1 MKTRLDQLTLHDL
14 IELSCGDSSVLLD
27 KDETP
32 TENVKLACAQQIMS
46 EYKELATPTQAKM
59 DMIEAEEQQK
69 LRMKEKCLHI
79 CLALIS
85 QERSDM
91 AKDVL
96 LELDVSENLLTDFD
110 AVKSRCKAMLD
121 DVAYEI
127 KRTKER
133 AEERSKRGDH
143 TPAEIR
149 KSWLAEV
156 AFVMSVFRMNIDPA
170 TTNAA
175 IYANLV
181 NQAGERSKMLAKMPS
196 MMGMFM

>member
-27 KDETP
+27 KNETP
-32 TENVKLACAQQIMS
+32 TETVKLACAQQIMS

-59 DMIEAEEQQK
+59 DMIEAEEVQK
-69 LRMKEKCLHI
+69 LQMKEKCLRI

-85 QERSDM
+85 QDRPDM

-96 LELDVSENLLTDFD
+96 LELDVNETLLKSEE

-121 DVAYEI
+121 EVNYEI
-127 KRTKER
+127 KRLAEI
-133 AEERSKRGDH
+133 AEERGQKKQQSISDMRKTWFG
-143 TPAEIR
+143 EI
-149 KSWLAEV
+149 
-156 AFVMSVFRMNIDPA
+156 AFVMSTLKMTIDPA

-175 IYANLV
+175 VYANLV
-181 NQAGERSKMLAKMPS
+181 RQAVERNKQLAKMPPMMS
-196 MMGMFM
+196 MLM

>member
-1 MKTRLDQLTLHDL
+1 MKTRLDQLTLHNL

-27 KDETP
+27 KDEAP

-69 LRMKEKCLHI
+69 MRMKEKCLHI

-96 LELDVSENLLTDFD
+96 LELDVNENLLKSEE
-110 AVKSRCKAMLD
+110 AIKSRCNAMLD
-121 DVAYEI
+121 EVKYEI
-127 KRTKER
+127 KRLAEL
-133 AEERSKRGDH
+133 AEERGQKKQQ
-143 TPAEIR
+143 TVTEIR
-149 KSWLAEV
+149 KAWFGEI
-156 AFVMSVFRMNIDPA
+156 AFVMSTLKMSIDPA

-175 IYANLV
+175 VYANLV
-181 NQAGERSKMLAKMPS
+181 RQAVERNKQLAKMPP
-196 MMGMFM
+196 MMSMFM

>member
-1 MKTRLDQLTLHDL
+1 MKTRLDQLTLHNL

-96 LELDVSENLLTDFD
+96 LELDVNENLLKSEE
-110 AVKSRCKAMLD
+110 AIKSRCNAMLD
-121 DVAYEI
+121 EVKYEI
-127 KRTKER
+127 KRLAEL
-133 AEERSKRGDH
+133 AEERGQKKQQ
-143 TPAEIR
+143 TVTEIR
-149 KSWLAEV
+149 KAWFGEI
-156 AFVMSVFRMNIDPA
+156 AFLMSTLKMSIDPA

-175 IYANLV
+175 VYANLV
-181 NQAGERSKMLAKMPS
+181 RQAVERNKQLAKMPP
-196 MMGMFM
+196 MMSMFM

>member
-1 MKTRLDQLTLHDL
+1 MKTRLDQLTLHNL

-27 KDETP
+27 KDEAP

-96 LELDVSENLLTDFD
+96 LELDVNENLLKSEE
-110 AVKSRCKAMLD
+110 AIKSRCNAMLD
-121 DVAYEI
+121 EVKYEI
-127 KRTKER
+127 KRLAEL
-133 AEERSKRGDH
+133 AEERGQKKQQ
-143 TPAEIR
+143 TVTEIR
-149 KSWLAEV
+149 KAWFGEI
-156 AFVMSVFRMNIDPA
+156 AFVMSTLKMSIDPA

-175 IYANLV
+175 VYGNLV
-181 NQAGERSKMLAKMPS
+181 RQAVERNKQMSKIPPMMS
-196 MMGMFM
+196 MFL

>member
-27 KDETP
+27 KDDTL

-46 EYKELATPTQAKM
+46 EYKGLATPTQAKI

-96 LELDVSENLLTDFD
+96 LELDVNEDLLKSEE
-110 AVKSRCKAMLD
+110 AIKSRCNAMLD
-121 DVAYEI
+121 EVKYEI
-127 KRTKER
+127 KRLAEL
-133 AEERSKRGDH
+133 AEERGQKKQQTVTDMRKAWFG
-143 TPAEIR
+143 EI
-149 KSWLAEV
+149 
-156 AFVMSVFRMNIDPA
+156 AFVMSTLKMSIDPS

-175 IYANLV
+175 VYANLV
-181 NQAGERSKMLAKMPS
+181 RQAVERNKQLAKMPP
-196 MMGMFM
+196 MMSMFM

>member
-1 MKTRLDQLTLHDL
+1 MKTRLDQLTLHNL

-27 KDETP
+27 KDEAP

-59 DMIEAEEQQK
+59 DMIEAEEIQK

-96 LELDVSENLLTDFD
+96 LELDVNENLLKSEE
-110 AVKSRCKAMLD
+110 AIKSRCNAMLD
-121 DVAYEI
+121 EVKYEI
-127 KRTKER
+127 KRLAEL
-133 AEERSKRGDH
+133 AEERGQKKQQ
-143 TPAEIR
+143 TVTEIR
-149 KSWLAEV
+149 KAWFGEI
-156 AFVMSVFRMNIDPA
+156 AFVMSTLKMSIDPA

-175 IYANLV
+175 VYANLV
-181 NQAGERSKMLAKMPS
+181 RQAVERNKQLAKMPP
-196 MMGMFM
+196 MMSMFM

>member
-27 KDETP
+27 KDEAP
-32 TENVKLACAQQIMS
+32 AENVKLACAQQIMS

-96 LELDVSENLLTDFD
+96 LELDVNENLLKSEE
-110 AVKSRCKAMLD
+110 AIKSRCNAMLD
-121 DVAYEI
+121 EVKYEI
-127 KRTKER
+127 KRLAEL
-133 AEERSKRGDH
+133 AEERGQKKQQTVTDMRKAWFG
-143 TPAEIR
+143 EI
-149 KSWLAEV
+149 
-156 AFVMSVFRMNIDPA
+156 AFVMSTLKMSIDPA

-175 IYANLV
+175 VYANLV
-181 NQAGERSKMLAKMPS
+181 RQAVERNKQLAKMPP
-196 MMGMFM
+196 MMSMFM

>member
-1 MKTRLDQLTLHDL
+1 MKTRLDKLTLHNL

-27 KDETP
+27 KDEAP

-96 LELDVSENLLTDFD
+96 LELDVNENLLKSEE
-110 AVKSRCKAMLD
+110 AIKSRCNAMLD
-121 DVAYEI
+121 EVKYEI
-127 KRTKER
+127 KRLAEL
-133 AEERSKRGDH
+133 AEERGQKKQQ
-143 TPAEIR
+143 TVTEIR
-149 KSWLAEV
+149 KAWFGEI
-156 AFVMSVFRMNIDPA
+156 AFVMSTLKMSIDPA

-175 IYANLV
+175 VYANLV
-181 NQAGERSKMLAKMPS
+181 RQAVERNKQLAKMPP
-196 MMGMFM
+196 MMSMFM

>member
-1 MKTRLDQLTLHDL
+1 MKTRLDQLTLHNL

-27 KDETP
+27 KDEAP

-96 LELDVSENLLTDFD
+96 LELDVNENLLKSEE
-110 AVKSRCKAMLD
+110 AIKSRCNAMLD
-121 DVAYEI
+121 EVKYEI
-127 KRTKER
+127 KRLAEL
-133 AEERSKRGDH
+133 AEERGQKKQQ
-143 TPAEIR
+143 TVTEIR
-149 KSWLAEV
+149 KAWFGEI
-156 AFVMSVFRMNIDPA
+156 AFVMSTLKMSIDPA

-175 IYANLV
+175 VYANLV
-181 NQAGERSKMLAKMPS
+181 RQAVERNKQLEKMPP
-196 MMGMFM
+196 MMSMFM

>member
-1 MKTRLDQLTLHDL
+1 MKTRLDQLTLHNL

-27 KDETP
+27 KDEAP

-96 LELDVSENLLTDFD
+96 LELDVNENLLKSEE
-110 AVKSRCKAMLD
+110 AIKSRCNAMLD
-121 DVAYEI
+121 EVKYEI
-127 KRTKER
+127 KRLAEL
-133 AEERSKRGDH
+133 AEERGQKKQQ
-143 TPAEIR
+143 TVTEIR
-149 KSWLAEV
+149 KAWFGEI
-156 AFVMSVFRMNIDPA
+156 AFVMSTLKMSIDPA

-175 IYANLV
+175 VYSNLV
-181 NQAGERSKMLAKMPS
+181 RQAVERNKQLAKMPP
-196 MMGMFM
+196 MMSMFM

>member
-27 KDETP
+27 KDEAP

-59 DMIEAEEQQK
+59 DKIEAEEIQK

-96 LELDVSENLLTDFD
+96 LELDVNENLLKSEE
-110 AVKSRCKAMLD
+110 AIKSRCNAMLD
-121 DVAYEI
+121 EVKYEI
-127 KRTKER
+127 KRLAEL
-133 AEERSKRGDH
+133 AEERGQKKQQ
-143 TPAEIR
+143 TVTEIR
-149 KSWLAEV
+149 KAWFGEI
-156 AFVMSVFRMNIDPA
+156 AFVMSTLKMSIDPA

-175 IYANLV
+175 VYANLV
-181 NQAGERSKMLAKMPS
+181 RQAVERNKQLEKMPP
-196 MMGMFM
+196 MMSMFM

>member
-1 MKTRLDQLTLHDL
+1 MKTRLDQLTLHNL

-27 KDETP
+27 KDEAP

-96 LELDVSENLLTDFD
+96 LELDVNENLLKSEE
-110 AVKSRCKAMLD
+110 AIKSRCNAMLD
-121 DVAYEI
+121 EVKYEI
-127 KRTKER
+127 KRLAEL
-133 AEERSKRGDH
+133 AEERGQKKQQ
-143 TPAEIR
+143 TVTEIR
-149 KSWLAEV
+149 KAWFGEI
-156 AFVMSVFRMNIDPA
+156 AFVMSTLKMSIDPA

-175 IYANLV
+175 VYANLV
-181 NQAGERSKMLAKMPS
+181 RQAVERNKQLAKMPP
-196 MMGMFM
+196 MMSMFM

>member
-1 MKTRLDQLTLHDL
+1 MKTRLDQLTLHNL

-27 KDETP
+27 KDEAP
-32 TENVKLACAQQIMS
+32 TENVKLAYAQQIMS

-96 LELDVSENLLTDFD
+96 LELDVNENLLKSEE
-110 AVKSRCKAMLD
+110 AIKSRCNAMLD
-121 DVAYEI
+121 EVKYEI
-127 KRTKER
+127 KRLAEL
-133 AEERSKRGDH
+133 AEERGQKKQQ
-143 TPAEIR
+143 TVTEIR
-149 KSWLAEV
+149 KAWFGEI
-156 AFVMSVFRMNIDPA
+156 AFVMSTLKMSIDPA

-175 IYANLV
+175 VYANLV
-181 NQAGERSKMLAKMPS
+181 RQAVERNKQLEKMPP
-196 MMGMFM
+196 MMSMFM

>member
-14 IELSCGDSSVLLD
+14 IELLCGDSSVLLD

-46 EYKELATPTQAKM
+46 EYKELATPTQAKI

-69 LRMKEKCLHI
+69 LRMKEMCLHI

-96 LELDVSENLLTDFD
+96 LELDVNENLLKSEE
-110 AVKSRCKAMLD
+110 AIKSRCNAMLD
-121 DVAYEI
+121 EVKYEI
-127 KRTKER
+127 KRLAEL
-133 AEERSKRGDH
+133 AEERGQKQQQTVTD
-143 TPAEIR
+143 IR
-149 KSWLAEV
+149 KAWFGEI
-156 AFVMSVFRMNIDPA
+156 AFVMSTLKMSIDPA

-175 IYANLV
+175 VYANLV
-181 NQAGERSKMLAKMPS
+181 RQAVERNKQLAKMPP
-196 MMGMFM
+196 MMSMFM

>member
-27 KDETP
+27 KDETL

-96 LELDVSENLLTDFD
+96 LELDVNENLLKSEE
-110 AVKSRCKAMLD
+110 AIMSRCNAMLD
-121 DVAYEI
+121 EVKYEI
-127 KRTKER
+127 KRLAEL
-133 AEERSKRGDH
+133 AEERGQKKQQTVTDMRKAWFG
-143 TPAEIR
+143 EI
-149 KSWLAEV
+149 
-156 AFVMSVFRMNIDPA
+156 AFVMSTLKMSIDPS

-175 IYANLV
+175 VYANLV
-181 NQAGERSKMLAKMPS
+181 RQAVERNKQLAKMPP
-196 MMGMFM
+196 MMSMFM

>member
-1 MKTRLDQLTLHDL
+1 MKTRLDQLTLHNL

-27 KDETP
+27 KDEAP

-96 LELDVSENLLTDFD
+96 LELDVNENLLKSEK
-110 AVKSRCKAMLD
+110 AIKSRCNAMLD
-121 DVAYEI
+121 EVKYEI
-127 KRTKER
+127 KRLAEL
-133 AEERSKRGDH
+133 AEERGQKQQQTVTD
-143 TPAEIR
+143 IR
-149 KSWLAEV
+149 KAWFGEI
-156 AFVMSVFRMNIDPA
+156 AFVMSTLKMSIDPA

-175 IYANLV
+175 VYANLV
-181 NQAGERSKMLAKMPS
+181 RQAVERNKQLAKMPP
-196 MMGMFM
+196 MMSMFM

>member
-14 IELSCGDSSVLLD
+14 IELSCGDPSVLLD
-27 KDETP
+27 NDETP
-32 TENVKLACAQQIMS
+32 TETVKLACAQQIMS

-69 LRMKEKCLHI
+69 LLMKEKCLNI

-85 QERSDM
+85 QQRSDM

-96 LELDVSENLLTDFD
+96 LELDVNENLLKSEE

-121 DVAYEI
+121 EVKYEI
-127 KRTKER
+127 KRLEEL
-133 AEERSKRGDH
+133 AEERGQKKKQTASDM
-143 TPAEIR
+143 R
-149 KSWLAEV
+149 KSWFGEI
-156 AFVMSVFRMNIDPA
+156 AFVMSTLKMSIDPA

-175 IYANLV
+175 VYANLV
-181 NQAGERSKMLAKMPS
+181 RQAGERSKALSKMPI
-196 MMGMFM
+196 MAGMLF

>member
-27 KDETP
+27 KDDP
-32 TENVKLACAQQIMS
+32 LTENVKLACAQQIMS
-46 EYKELATPTQAKM
+46 EYKELATPTQAKI

-96 LELDVSENLLTDFD
+96 LELDVNEDLLKSEE
-110 AVKSRCKAMLD
+110 AIKSRCNAMLD
-121 DVAYEI
+121 EVKYEI
-127 KRTKER
+127 KRLAEL
-133 AEERSKRGDH
+133 AEERGQKKQQTVTDMRKAWFG
-143 TPAEIR
+143 EI
-149 KSWLAEV
+149 
-156 AFVMSVFRMNIDPA
+156 AFVMSTLKMSIDPS

-175 IYANLV
+175 VYANLV
-181 NQAGERSKMLAKMPS
+181 RQAVERNKQLAKMPP
-196 MMGMFM
+196 MMSMFM

>member
-1 MKTRLDQLTLHDL
+1 MKTRLDQLTLHNL

-27 KDETP
+27 KDEAP
-32 TENVKLACAQQIMS
+32 TENVKLAYAQQIMS

-96 LELDVSENLLTDFD
+96 LELDVNENLLKSEE
-110 AVKSRCKAMLD
+110 AIKSRCNAMLD
-121 DVAYEI
+121 EVKYEI
-127 KRTKER
+127 KRLAEL
-133 AEERSKRGDH
+133 AEERGQKKQQ
-143 TPAEIR
+143 TVTEIR
-149 KSWLAEV
+149 KAWFGEI
-156 AFVMSVFRMNIDPA
+156 AFVMSTLKMSIDPA

-175 IYANLV
+175 VYANLV
-181 NQAGERSKMLAKMPS
+181 RQAVERNKQLAKMPP
-196 MMGMFM
+196 MMSMFM

>member
-1 MKTRLDQLTLHDL
+1 MKTRLDQLTLHNL

-27 KDETP
+27 KDEAP

-96 LELDVSENLLTDFD
+96 LELDVNENLLKSEE
-110 AVKSRCKAMLD
+110 AIKSRCNAMLD
-121 DVAYEI
+121 EVKYEI
-127 KRTKER
+127 KRLAEL
-133 AEERSKRGDH
+133 AEERGQKKQQ
-143 TPAEIR
+143 TVTEIR
-149 KSWLAEV
+149 KAWFGDI
-156 AFVMSVFRMNIDPA
+156 AFVMSTLKMSIDPA

-175 IYANLV
+175 VYANLV
-181 NQAGERSKMLAKMPS
+181 RQAVERNKQLAKMPP
-196 MMGMFM
+196 MMSMFM

>member
-96 LELDVSENLLTDFD
+96 LELDVSENLLKSEE
-110 AVKSRCKAMLD
+110 AIKSRCNAMLD
-121 DVAYEI
+121 EVKYEI
-127 KRTKER
+127 KRLAELD
-133 AEERSKRGDH
+133 EERGQKQQQTVTD
-143 TPAEIR
+143 IR
-149 KSWLAEV
+149 KAWFGEI
-156 AFVMSVFRMNIDPA
+156 AFVMSTLKMSIDPA

-175 IYANLV
+175 VYANLV
-181 NQAGERSKMLAKMPS
+181 RQAVERNKQMAKIPPMMS
-196 MMGMFM
+196 MFL

>member
-1 MKTRLDQLTLHDL
+1 MKTRLDQLTLHNL

-79 CLALIS
+79 CLAIIS

-96 LELDVSENLLTDFD
+96 LELDVNENLLKSEE
-110 AVKSRCKAMLD
+110 AIKSRCNAMLD
-121 DVAYEI
+121 EVKYEI
-127 KRTKER
+127 KRLAEL
-133 AEERSKRGDH
+133 AEERGQKKQQ
-143 TPAEIR
+143 TVTEIR
-149 KSWLAEV
+149 KAWFGEI
-156 AFVMSVFRMNIDPA
+156 AFVMSTLKMSIDPA

-175 IYANLV
+175 VYANLV
-181 NQAGERSKMLAKMPS
+181 RQAVERNKQLAKMPP
-196 MMGMFM
+196 MMSMFM

>member
-1 MKTRLDQLTLHDL
+1 MKTRLDQLTLHNL

-27 KDETP
+27 KDEAP

-85 QERSDM
+85 QGRSDM

-96 LELDVSENLLTDFD
+96 LELDVNENLLKSEE
-110 AVKSRCKAMLD
+110 AIKSRCKAMLD
-121 DVAYEI
+121 EVKYEI
-127 KRTKER
+127 KRLAEL
-133 AEERSKRGDH
+133 AEERGQKKQQ
-143 TPAEIR
+143 TVTEIR
-149 KSWLAEV
+149 KAWFCEI
-156 AFVMSVFRMNIDPA
+156 AFVMSTLKMSIDPA

-175 IYANLV
+175 VYANLV
-181 NQAGERSKMLAKMPS
+181 RQAVERNKQLAKMPP
-196 MMGMFM
+196 MMSMFM

>member
-1 MKTRLDQLTLHDL
+1 MKTRLDQLTLHNL

-27 KDETP
+27 KDEAP

-46 EYKELATPTQAKM
+46 EYRELATPTQAKM

-96 LELDVSENLLTDFD
+96 LELDVNENLLKSEE
-110 AVKSRCKAMLD
+110 AIKSRCNAMLD
-121 DVAYEI
+121 EVKYEI
-127 KRTKER
+127 KRLAEL
-133 AEERSKRGDH
+133 AEERGQKKQQ
-143 TPAEIR
+143 TVTEIR
-149 KSWLAEV
+149 KAWFGEI
-156 AFVMSVFRMNIDPA
+156 AFVMSTLKMSIDPA

-175 IYANLV
+175 VYANLV
-181 NQAGERSKMLAKMPS
+181 RQAVERNKQLAKMPP
-196 MMGMFM
+196 MMSMFM

>member
-32 TENVKLACAQQIMS
+32 AENVKLACAQQIMS

-96 LELDVSENLLTDFD
+96 LELDVNENLLKSEK
-110 AVKSRCKAMLD
+110 AIKSRCNAMLD
-121 DVAYEI
+121 EVKYEI
-127 KRTKER
+127 KRLAEL
-133 AEERSKRGDH
+133 AEERGQKQQQTVTD
-143 TPAEIR
+143 IR
-149 KSWLAEV
+149 KAWFGEI
-156 AFVMSVFRMNIDPA
+156 AFVMSTLKMSIDPA

-175 IYANLV
+175 VYANLV
-181 NQAGERSKMLAKMPS
+181 RQAVERNKQLAKMPP
-196 MMGMFM
+196 MMSMFM

>member
-1 MKTRLDQLTLHDL
+1 MKTRLDQLTLHNL

-27 KDETP
+27 KDEAP

-96 LELDVSENLLTDFD
+96 LELDMNENLLKSEE
-110 AVKSRCKAMLD
+110 AIKSRCNAMLD
-121 DVAYEI
+121 EVKYEI
-127 KRTKER
+127 KRLAEL
-133 AEERSKRGDH
+133 AEERGQKKQQ
-143 TPAEIR
+143 TVTEIR
-149 KSWLAEV
+149 KAWFGEI
-156 AFVMSVFRMNIDPA
+156 AFVMSTLKMSIDPA

-175 IYANLV
+175 VYANLV
-181 NQAGERSKMLAKMPS
+181 RQAVERNKQLAKMPP
-196 MMGMFM
+196 MMSMFM

>member
-14 IELSCGDSSVLLD
+14 IELSCGNSSVLLN

-32 TENVKLACAQQIMS
+32 TEAVKLACAQQIMS

-96 LELDVSENLLTDFD
+96 LELDVNEDLLKSEE
-110 AVKSRCKAMLD
+110 AIKSRCNAMLD
-121 DVAYEI
+121 EVKYEI
-127 KRTKER
+127 KRLAEL
-133 AEERSKRGDH
+133 AEERGQKKQQTVTDMRKAWFG
-143 TPAEIR
+143 EI
-149 KSWLAEV
+149 
-156 AFVMSVFRMNIDPA
+156 AFVMSTLKMSIDPS

-175 IYANLV
+175 VYANLV
-181 NQAGERSKMLAKMPS
+181 RQAVERNKQLAKMPP
-196 MMGMFM
+196 MMSMFM

>member
-27 KDETP
+27 KDDTL

-96 LELDVSENLLTDFD
+96 LELDVNENLLKSEE
-110 AVKSRCKAMLD
+110 AIMSRCNAMLD
-121 DVAYEI
+121 EVKYEI
-127 KRTKER
+127 KRLAEL
-133 AEERSKRGDH
+133 AEERGQKKQQTVTDMRKAWFG
-143 TPAEIR
+143 EI
-149 KSWLAEV
+149 
-156 AFVMSVFRMNIDPA
+156 AFVMSTLKMSIDPS

-175 IYANLV
+175 VYANLV
-181 NQAGERSKMLAKMPS
+181 RQAVERNKQLAKMPP
-196 MMGMFM
+196 MMSMFM